1 MNTQLK
7 FNFSDGYLL
16 GTGLADT
23 EHSWGTKE
31 SSKGG
36 ERRRSWNDISHIR
49 SVWRE
54 TDKPDQSIHSPNHSL
69 VAHATRVHSETV
81 SNAPSQRFDKAHS
94 HDSDVRH
101 LKRTW

>member
-7 FNFSDGYLL
+7 FNFSDGYSL
-16 GTGLADT
+16 GIGLADT

-31 SSKGG
+31 GSKGG

-54 TDKPDQSIHSPNHSL
+54 TDKPDQNRLGIDFLASD
-69 VAHATRVHSETV
+69 AFRMFATLS
-81 SNAPSQRFDKAHS
+81 
-94 HDSDVRH
+94 
-101 LKRTW
+101 